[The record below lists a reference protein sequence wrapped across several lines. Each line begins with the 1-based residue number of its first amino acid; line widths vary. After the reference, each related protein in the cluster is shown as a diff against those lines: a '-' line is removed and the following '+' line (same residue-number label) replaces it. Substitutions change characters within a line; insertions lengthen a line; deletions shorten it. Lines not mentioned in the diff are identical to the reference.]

1 MSSEELLMFKK
12 QFTTVVIATILTSS
26 MSINAQEVTST
37 TLSPSVQI
45 NKNQASTWLDQ
56 ETYIL
61 ATNAYL
67 WGSTLVRMEQIARQ
81 YTDTSQPQSNTSYRA
96 PLNHFGHARRL
107 PTDQDTD
114 MPTANRDTLYSS
126 AIIDVSKEPIILS
139 TPDIDNRYFV
149 IDMFDMWHNLFKYVG
164 TRTTGKHAQEIMIV
178 PPHWQGTPPKNMTVI
193 EAPTTKVWLWGRTQV
208 FGEKDYPAVHA
219 IQDQYKLTSLS
230 QYHSQA
236 PLAFISP
243 ALPQRVGRVDDPLRF
258 YEELGA
264 YLKVNP
270 IPERQQALLGQF
282 NKIGLSGNGFDRSKL
297 TPSMKIQLEKA
308 IEDGQKIVATQSS
321 NPLTLKMKDGWY
333 YAFVL
338 DQFGD
343 DNALRSLISH
353 PYLGGQ
359 GAKEAMY
366 PITYTDI
373 DGQLLSGHKHYT
385 MHFKSEPPVGSFW
398 SVTVYDA
405 KTKMLIANEI
415 QRFNINDQTPIQ
427 KNKDG
432 SFDLMLSHKKPTK
445 SKQLTNWLPTA
456 KGDFYAITRLYIPSQ
471 AILDMKWTVPPITP
485 LP

>member
-1 MSSEELLMFKK
+1 MFKK
-12 QFTTVVIATILTSS
+12 QITAAIVATVLISS
-26 MSINAQEVTST
+26 LSINAQELNNSSLT
-37 TLSPSVQI
+37 PSAQI
-45 NKNQASTWLDQ
+45 QQNQASTWLDQ
-56 ETYIL
+56 ETYLL

-67 WGSTLVRMEQIARQ
+67 WGSTLVRMEQVARQ
-81 YTDTSQPQSNTSYRA
+81 YTDMSQPKNDTSYRA

-126 AIIDVSKEPIILS
+126 AVVDVSKEPMILS
-139 TPDIDNRYFV
+139 TPDVDNRYFV

-164 TRTTGKHAQEIMIV
+164 TRATGDHAQEIMIV
-178 PPHWQGTPPKNMTVI
+178 PPHWQGDIPKGMTVV

-219 IQDQYKLTSLS
+219 LQDQYTLTPLSRYLS
-230 QYHSQA
+230 QEPSD
-236 PLAFISP
+236 FISP
-243 ALPQRVGRVDDPLRF
+243 ALSPRAGKPDDPLRF
-258 YEELGA
+258 YEELGT
-264 YLKVNP
+264 YLKANP

-282 NKIGLSGNGFDRSKL
+282 NKIGLSKDGFDRSKL

-308 IEDGQKIVATQSS
+308 VKDGQKIVATQSS

-366 PITYTDI
+366 PITYTDAK
-373 DGQLLSGHKHYT
+373 GQLLSGNSQYT
-385 MHFKSEPPVGSFW
+385 MHFKDEPPVGSFW

-405 KTKMLIANEI
+405 KTKMLISNDI
-415 QRFNINDQTPIQ
+415 HRFNINDQTPIQ

-432 SFDLMLSHKKPTK
+432 SFDLVLSHKKPTD
-445 SKQLTNWLPTA
+445 SEQLANWLPTA
-456 KGDFYAITRLYIPSQ
+456 EGNFYAITRLYIPSQ
-471 AILDMKWTVPPITP
+471 EILDMKWTVPPINP
-485 LP
+485 IK

>member
-1 MSSEELLMFKK
+1 MFKK
-12 QFTTVVIATILTSS
+12 QITAAIVATVLISS
-26 MSINAQEVTST
+26 LSINAQEMNSST
-37 TLSPSVQI
+37 PTPSVQI
-45 NKNQASTWLDQ
+45 HQNQASTWLNQ
-56 ETYIL
+56 ESYIL

-81 YTDTSQPQSNTSYRA
+81 YTDMSQPQNDTSYRA

-126 AIIDVSKEPIILS
+126 AVVDVSKEPMILS
-139 TPDIDNRYFV
+139 TPDVDNRYFV

-164 TRTTGKHAQEIMIV
+164 TRATGDNAQEIMIV
-178 PPHWQGTPPKNMTVI
+178 PPHWQGDIPKGIAVV

-208 FGEKDYPAVHA
+208 FGEKDYPAVHT
-219 IQDQYKLTSLS
+219 IQDQYKLTPLS
-230 QYHSQA
+230 RYISQD
-236 PLAFISP
+236 PSNFISP
-243 ALPQRVGRVDDPLRF
+243 ALSARAGKTDDPLRF

-264 YLKVNP
+264 YLKTNP

-282 NKIGLSGNGFDRSKL
+282 NKIGLSKDGFDRSKL

-308 IEDGQKIVATQSS
+308 VKDGQQIVANQTS
-321 NPLTLKMKDGWY
+321 NPVTMKMKDGWY
-333 YAFVL
+333 YSFVL

-366 PITYTDI
+366 PITYTDAK
-373 DGQLLSGHKHYT
+373 GQLLSGNTQYT
-385 MHFKSEPPVGSFW
+385 MHFKDEPPVGSFW

-405 KTKMLIANEI
+405 KNKMLISNDI
-415 QRFNINDQTPIQ
+415 RRFNINDQTPIQ

-432 SFDLMLSHKKPTK
+432 SFDLVLSHKKPTD
-445 SKQLTNWLPTA
+445 SKQLANWLPTA
-456 KGDFYAITRLYIPSQ
+456 EGNFYAITRLYIPSQ
-471 AILDMKWTVPPITP
+471 DILDMKWTVPPINP
-485 LP
+485 IK

>member
-1 MSSEELLMFKK
+1 MFKK
-12 QFTTVVIATILTSS
+12 QITAAIVASVLISS
-26 MSINAQEVTST
+26 LSINAQELNTSSLT
-37 TLSPSVQI
+37 PSAQI
-45 NKNQASTWLDQ
+45 QQNQASTWLDQ
-56 ETYIL
+56 ETYLL

-67 WGSTLVRMEQIARQ
+67 WGATLVRMEQVARQ
-81 YTDTSQPQSNTSYRA
+81 YTDMSQPQNDTSYRA

-126 AIIDVSKEPIILS
+126 AIVDVSKEPMILS
-139 TPDIDNRYFV
+139 TPEVDNRYFV

-164 TRTTGKHAQEIMIV
+164 TRATGDHAQEIMIV
-178 PPHWQGTPPKNMTVI
+178 PPHWQGEVPKGMTIV

-219 IQDQYKLTSLS
+219 LQDQYTLTPLS
-230 QYHSQA
+230 RYLSHN
-236 PLAFISP
+236 PDDFISQV
-243 ALPQRVGRVDDPLRF
+243 LPPRVGKADDPLRF

-264 YLKVNP
+264 YLEANP

-282 NKIGLSGNGFDRSKL
+282 NKIGLSKNGFDRSKL

-308 IEDGQKIVATQSS
+308 VKDGQQIVANQTS
-321 NPLTLKMKDGWY
+321 NPVTMKMKDGWY
-333 YAFVL
+333 YSFVL

-343 DNALRSLISH
+343 DNALRSLVSH

-366 PITYTDI
+366 PITYTDSQ
-373 DGQLLSGHKHYT
+373 GQLLSGDTHYS
-385 MHFKSEPPVGSFW
+385 MHFTQEPPVGSFW

-405 KTKMLIANEI
+405 KTKMLIANDI
-415 QRFNINDQTPIQ
+415 HRFNVNDQTPIK

-432 SFDLMLSHKKPTK
+432 SFDLILSHDKPSNST
-445 SKQLTNWLPTA
+445 QLANWLPTSE
-456 KGDFYAITRLYIPSQ
+456 GNFYAITRLYVPSQ
-471 AILDMKWTVPPITP
+471 EILDMKWTVPPINP
-485 LP
+485 IK